1 MILDHESD
9 GRGNQSIGRCAR
21 ADLPA
26 ENDRIEQ
33 ARAPALECVELVRG
47 RSSERI
53 MRGGT
58 IPPRPYTSSSSGDV
72 AQLGEHRVRIAGV
85 RGSSPLI
92 STTPQTHEDAHADRP
107 G

>member
-9 GRGNQSIGRCAR
+9 GDPVCGSVRAP
-21 ADLPA
+21 ADLLA
-26 ENDRIEQ
+26 KNDRFEQ
-33 ARAPALECVELVRG
+33 ATAKALECVELVRG

-53 MRGGT
+53 MREGT

-92 STTPQTHEDAHADRP
+92 STTPQTHEETRADRP
-107 G
+107 